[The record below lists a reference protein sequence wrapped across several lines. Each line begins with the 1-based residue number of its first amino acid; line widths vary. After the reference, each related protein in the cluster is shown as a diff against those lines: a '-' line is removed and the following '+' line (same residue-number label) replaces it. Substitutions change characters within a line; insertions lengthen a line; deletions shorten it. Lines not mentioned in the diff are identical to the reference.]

1 MAGGLPCSR
10 TAHTRTGGGR
20 VAWLTRLLAER
31 ALKKEGQGGQG
42 GPLLAER
49 AHQINYF
56 EDLMMCAR
64 SMRAIGPTLTTLLD
78 EKTSDARSLSP
89 PCHLPAWESRNG

>member
-1 MAGGLPCSR
+1 M
-10 TAHTRTGGGR
+10 TTR

-49 AHQINYF
+49 AHGNI
-56 EDLMMCAR
+56 
-64 SMRAIGPTLTTLLD
+64 
-78 EKTSDARSLSP
+78 
-89 PCHLPAWESRNG
+89 